1 MKNKELRMKINFVF
15 EKELGYS
22 NPITLNLILN

>member
-1 MKNKELRMKINFVF
+1 MKNQGLRMKNSFVF